1 MELSSFVQVH
11 VIESTWVDGVYLKQA
26 QLLDVD
32 LREAGSN
39 SRYFKMQ
46 KIYCHS
52 YWLHFVHKFI

>member
-39 SRYFKMQ
+39 SRYF
-46 KIYCHS
+46 
-52 YWLHFVHKFI
+52 